1 MGDNTDVL
9 SRETKTIK
17 ENQMEMVEEK
27 MLRLYIKN
35 FLDRLNNRMEMTKD
49 GVSKPEDRAIELI
62 QSKESRVKIW

>member
-17 ENQMEMVEEK
+17 ENQMEMIEEK

-49 GVSKPEDRAIELI
+49 GVSKPEDRAIDLI
-62 QSKESRVKIW
+62 QSKESRVKI

>member
-1 MGDNTDVL
+1 MDDNTDVL

-17 ENQMEMVEEK
+17 ENQMEMIEEK

-62 QSKESRVKIW
+62 QSKESRVKI

>member
-17 ENQMEMVEEK
+17 ENQMEMIEEK
-27 MLRLYIKN
+27 MFRLYIKN

-62 QSKESRVKIW
+62 QSKESRVKI

>member
-17 ENQMEMVEEK
+17 ENQMEMIEEK

-49 GVSKPEDRAIELI
+49 GVSKPADRAIDLI
-62 QSKESRVKIW
+62 QSKESRVKI

>member
-17 ENQMEMVEEK
+17 ENQMEMIKEK

-62 QSKESRVKIW
+62 QSKESRVKI

>member
-17 ENQMEMVEEK
+17 ENQMEMIEEK

-35 FLDRLNNRMEMTKD
+35 FLDRFNNRMEMTKD

-62 QSKESRVKIW
+62 QSKESRVKI

>member
-17 ENQMEMVEEK
+17 ENQIEMIEEK

-62 QSKESRVKIW
+62 QSKESRVKI

>member
-17 ENQMEMVEEK
+17 ENQMEMIEEK

-62 QSKESRVKIW
+62 QSKESRVKI